1 MKLKGIK
8 LQPNS
13 KLSRRN
19 LSHADLEDVNLSD
32 SDLSEANLGYAN
44 LTNANLTNADLSH
57 ANLSCARLVE
67 TRLSGA
73 RLTNCNMFGVSFT
86 SGFGE
91 TKRQTDLSVVDLR
104 EVKIQFSNFT
114 YGDFDGVD
122 LSLADLTRSDFTGA
136 RFRRAKFAGTNLERA
151 KLVFFDGRDVD
162 LRWANL
168 EGADLSGSNFSGA
181 DFSKAKLRNAKCSSS
196 SGSTKADF
204 TDTKFCDSN
213 LTNFSLW
220 NVILNRTEFTG
231 AVTDGLKIFEDQLNG
246 VINLDLSR
254 AIVYDRKTSKP
265 IVGFDAKGT
274 FIKSRDSGRSSM
286 PPFANAKM
294 PDDTTYDAP
303 DQKVSLST
311 SNSSARNLGQ
321 VTQSIGDEKEETE
334 VKLFLCNGIDF
345 SHAAGVPF
353 SLKTEMNKAGFGD
366 IGDFFRQLTKIIED
380 PAVLVD
386 LSKRIANDIDKD
398 YFRVV
403 VARLLNAVSYNSEI
417 VKDADIK
424 KWLIA
429 AELAG
434 FGVSSQRRLSEPF
447 FNIVHRVVLNSIRT
461 YGLQGL
467 DIVRQLEVG
476 AIAWE
481 QVSDGKSVFGD
492 DADVARS
499 LLVAVV
505 LQSILHSLKS
515 AQSSQHVIES
525 LSGTKGQNVSPR
537 EDLRL
542 MTELGRQYARANGI
556 NYDDFVRRHA
566 GIE

>member
-1 MKLKGIK
+1 MKLNVDGQKYKIK
-8 LQPNS
+8 PY
-13 KLSRRN
+13 
-19 LSHADLEDVNLSD
+19 VNL
-32 SDLSEANLGYAN
+32 E
-44 LTNANLTNADLSH
+44 
-57 ANLSCARLVE
+57 
-67 TRLSGA
+67 
-73 RLTNCNMFGVSFT
+73 GV
-86 SGFGE
+86 
-91 TKRQTDLSVVDLR
+91 
-104 EVKIQFSNFT
+104 
-114 YGDFDGVD
+114 
-122 LSLADLTRSDFTGA
+122 
-136 RFRRAKFAGTNLERA
+136 NLE
-151 KLVFFDGRDVD
+151 GMD
-162 LRWANL
+162 LQAANL
-168 EGADLSGSNFSGA
+168 EGAN
-181 DFSKAKLRNAKCSSS
+181 LRNA
-196 SGSTKADF
+196 
-204 TDTKFCDSN
+204 N
-213 LTNFSLW
+213 LRNANLRNAILRNAILDGANLEGANLEDVVLEGVVLEGFNLRKTILRNANLR
-220 NVILNRTEFTG
+220 NANLRNANLEGAILQGVILNG
-231 AVTDGLKIFEDQLNG
+231 ANLEDANLECAALWEADLSSANLRNSNLLHTNLLYA
-246 VINLDLSR
+246 NLDGVNLENATMPDGTTYGS
-254 AIVYDRKTSKP
+254 VNTKTS
-265 IVGFDAKGT
+265 
-274 FIKSRDSGRSSM
+274 S
-286 PPFANAKM
+286 
-294 PDDTTYDAP
+294 
-303 DQKVSLST
+303 ST
-311 SNSSARNLGQ
+311 SNSSARNLEQ
-321 VTQSIGDEKEETE
+321 VTQSIGDEKEENE

-366 IGDFFRQLTKIIED
+366 IGDFFRQLTKIVED

-386 LSKRIANDIDKD
+386 LSKKIANDINKD

-417 VKDADIK
+417 VKDADIE

-467 DIVRQLEVG
+467 EIVRQLEVG

-525 LSGTKGQNVSPR
+525 LSGTKGQNVSQR
-537 EDLRL
+537 EELRL